1 MDNATKEV
9 TFEHALQCLKGFIRF
24 NTMSE
29 VETKE
34 FPRLISYYQNS
45 RMGAKSLFCLIY
57 KMEFEELDSFLA
69 E

>member
-1 MDNATKEV
+1 MDNETKEV
-9 TFEHALQCLKGFIRF
+9 TFDHALQCLKGFISF

-29 VETKE
+29 AETKE
-34 FPRLISYYQNS
+34 YPRLISYYQNS